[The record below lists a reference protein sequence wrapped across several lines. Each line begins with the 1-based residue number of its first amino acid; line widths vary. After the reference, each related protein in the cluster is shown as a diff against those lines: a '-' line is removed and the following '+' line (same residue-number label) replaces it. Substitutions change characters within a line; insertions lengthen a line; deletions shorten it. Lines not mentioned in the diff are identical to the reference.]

1 MQMGGLPKIST
12 DLIQVET
19 LARSFAQL
27 ARSAEKTSSSVAVPK
42 KPLDSPPLH
51 IHKLGAEVLRVEGR
65 RVGKVDESVRD
76 LARDM
81 LRSMYTAHGIG
92 LAAPQVGVD
101 KQLLVIDLDPE
112 TPSTPPLVL
121 INPEIISASAGL
133 DTYEEGCLSIPGVY
147 LDVVRPTAVQVSFR
161 DEMGRPRTMKA
172 DGLMARCIQHEV
184 DHLNGVLF
192 VDRVMDKAGLLKEL
206 KDHGFQSTDVRPIT

>member
-1 MQMGGLPKIST
+1 MQMGRLPKIST
-12 DLIQVET
+12 VLIQVET

-51 IHKLGAEVLRVEGR
+51 IHQLGAEALRVEGR

-121 INPEIISASAGL
+121 INPEIISSSAGL

-172 DGLMARCIQHEV
+172 DGLMARCIQHEI

-192 VDRVMDKAGLLKEL
+192 VDRVTDKGGLLKEL
-206 KDHGFQSTDVRPIT
+206 KDHGFQSTDVRPIS

>member
-12 DLIQVET
+12 VLIQVET

-121 INPEIISASAGL
+121 INPEIISSSAGL
-133 DTYEEGCLSIPGVY
+133 DTYEESCLSIPGVY
-147 LDVVRPTAVQVSFR
+147 LGCGETHRGASEF
-161 DEMGRPRTMKA
+161 PR
-172 DGLMARCIQHEV
+172 
-184 DHLNGVLF
+184 
-192 VDRVMDKAGLLKEL
+192 
-206 KDHGFQSTDVRPIT
+206 